1 MLAPLLARFRDDRLL
16 RWTAYVAIPCT
27 WLALAL
33 LDPLLIVVPGF
44 AYLALRQAMRYGILE
59 RYEPEDDPDL
69 I

>member
-1 MLAPLLARFRDDRLL
+1 VPERLRADRLV
-16 RWTAYVAIPCT
+16 RWTAYAAIPCT

-33 LDPLLIVVPGF
+33 LDPLLLAVPVF
-44 AYLALRQAMRYGILE
+44 AFLALRQAIRYGILE